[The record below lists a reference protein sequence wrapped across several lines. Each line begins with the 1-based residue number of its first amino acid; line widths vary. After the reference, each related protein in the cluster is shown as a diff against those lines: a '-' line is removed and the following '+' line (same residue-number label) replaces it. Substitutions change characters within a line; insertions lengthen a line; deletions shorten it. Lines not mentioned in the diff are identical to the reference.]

1 MILLRPILTLTS
13 FKSFANFGDCFN
25 RRIVRISQVLLRT
38 QVKLKIK
45 NKFPSLKRKLTQFQF
60 KMMIRKNSV
69 RQYNCAVVN
78 IFMHKNPSRVMVVL
92 DASLTRLSLFKSP
105 VFLQQHLRRILTSRS
120 FNDHCHTGH
129 YPAPPSVTQQF
140 V

>member
-92 DASLTRLSLFKSP
+92 DASLTRLSLFKFP
-105 VFLQQHLRRILTSRS
+105 VFLQQHPRRILTSRP

-129 YPAPPSVTQQF
+129 
-140 V
+140 